1 MNLSLSLHNFPDRGS
16 LHNFPNR
23 GCLMSIWVGGAGIG
37 VASGAGRWRLET
49 GGSGAITHASRRAV
63 KPFLT
68 RPFLTT
74 WRRTRAWD
82 RQQPG
87 PIDEHLLGQ
96 LRRVQCSFC
105 SPGRVIRPRASTV
118 KRKGQRST
126 QLQATC
132 VPAAISSNKKQGM
145 PAQHTFFPGWSA
157 DADALPSRAQ
167 ESPHGA
173 TRERAF
179 FLYPSCTYRPA
190 GRTTTRAGGR
200 SQCPAGLD
208 LTHVS

>member
-74 WRRTRAWD
+74 WRRTRAWTGSNQARLTNICSVSSDACSVPSVHLAVSLGLARLQSKGKVND
-82 RQQPG
+82 RRSC
-87 PIDEHLLGQ
+87 
-96 LRRVQCSFC
+96 RRPAYQRP
-105 SPGRVIRPRASTV
+105 SPLTKSRECPHST
-118 KRKGQRST
+118 
-126 QLQATC
+126 L
-132 VPAAISSNKKQGM
+132 
-145 PAQHTFFPGWSA
+145 
-157 DADALPSRAQ
+157 
-167 ESPHGA
+167 
-173 TRERAF
+173 F
-179 FLYPSCTYRPA
+179 FL
-190 GRTTTRAGGR
+190 GGR
-200 SQCPAGLD
+200 LMPTRFQAERRKARTVRHGSEPFFCILLARIARLEGRPPEPVGARSARPD
-208 LTHVS
+208 LI

>member
-74 WRRTRAWD
+74 WRRTRAWTGSNQARLTNICSVSSDACSVPSVHPAVPSGLAGTVNTDPVVND
-82 RQQPG
+82 RRSCRRPVRASRHPRLQSKGKVNDRRSCRRPAYQPPSPLTKAG
-87 PIDEHLLGQ
+87 KARTVRHGSEL
-96 LRRVQCSFC
+96 SFFVSFLHV
-105 SPGRVIRPRASTV
+105 SPGW
-118 KRKGQRST
+118 
-126 QLQATC
+126 
-132 VPAAISSNKKQGM
+132 KQ
-145 PAQHTFFPGWSA
+145 
-157 DADALPSRAQ
+157 
-167 ESPHGA
+167 
-173 TRERAF
+173 
-179 FLYPSCTYRPA
+179 
-190 GRTTTRAGGR
+190 AGGR
-200 SQCPAGLD
+200 SQCLLGIIARPD
-208 LTHVS
+208 LI